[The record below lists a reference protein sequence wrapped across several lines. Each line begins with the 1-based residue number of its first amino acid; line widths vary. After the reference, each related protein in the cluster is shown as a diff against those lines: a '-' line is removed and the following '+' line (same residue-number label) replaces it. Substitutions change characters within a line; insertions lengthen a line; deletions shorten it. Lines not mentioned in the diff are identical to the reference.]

1 MSDAPES
8 EGEGFQDEGFEA
20 GGEISE
26 AMHRAVEDA
35 LVTYA
40 LDDAKTAFL
49 EGRFAGVIPDY
60 LKFMTISLLQR
71 LTCGYTMV
79 DLGTNCLLSN
89 SV

>member
-26 AMHRAVEDA
+26 AMHRTVEDA

-49 EGRFAGVIPDY
+49 EGRFAVLPA
-60 LKFMTISLLQR
+60 T
-71 LTCGYTMV
+71 
-79 DLGTNCLLSN
+79 
-89 SV
+89 SVSENVHSENRDFREGN